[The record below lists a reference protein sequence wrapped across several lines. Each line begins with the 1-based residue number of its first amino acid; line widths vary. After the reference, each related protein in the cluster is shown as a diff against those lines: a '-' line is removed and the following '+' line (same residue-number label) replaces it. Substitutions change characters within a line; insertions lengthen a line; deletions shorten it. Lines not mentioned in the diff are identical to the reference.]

1 MTSTTRK
8 VARWIRRIATR
19 QRAHRAM
26 HELHR
31 LDDHLLADV
40 GLCRDVLRLPV
51 RRSRPAGGR
60 DPRRLAFE

>member
-1 MTSTTRK
+1 MSRTIRP
-8 VARWIRRIATR
+8 VARWIGRIATKR
-19 QRAHRAM
+19 RIRRAI
-26 HELHR
+26 HELNR

-40 GLCRDVLRLPV
+40 GLCRDVLRLPL